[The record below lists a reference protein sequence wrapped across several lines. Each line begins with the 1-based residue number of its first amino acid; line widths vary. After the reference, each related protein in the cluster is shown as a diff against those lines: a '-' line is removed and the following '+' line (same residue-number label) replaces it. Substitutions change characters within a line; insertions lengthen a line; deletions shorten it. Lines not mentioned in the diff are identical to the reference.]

1 MLGEFQDCLEL
12 DKLLEQLENLRA
24 LKCLHTSRIGSKQ
37 QPSSPKSSNIISLLP
52 SIIELCSLTKLR
64 ELVLGGCNL
73 SEDEFSIEFGCLP
86 SLNVLDLSRNNFCN
100 LPRLISR
107 LPWFRDL
114 SSHVC
119 TTLQSISLHTIVPVL
134 KA

>member
-12 DKLLEQLENLRA
+12 DKLPEQLENLRA

-73 SEDEFSIEFGCLP
+73 SEDEFPIEFGCLP
-86 SLNVLDLSRNNFCN
+86 SLNCWIYQETIFVTYLGLSTAFLGYGICLRTCVLLFNQ
-100 LPRLISR
+100 
-107 LPWFRDL
+107 
-114 SSHVC
+114 SHC
-119 TTLQSISLHTIVPVL
+119 TQLYQF
-134 KA
+134 